1 MKKNRILIAIIIV
14 LTSIATV
21 YPQSLKSIFNKN
33 DLGLLKSKV
42 ETTSSIYSPNSTFQP
57 NNLKP
62 NYKNNEKNLMFGFG
76 LGFEIPISNM
86 KDRYGLMLFGNI
98 SGHNK
103 INNDIYIGFNIFTS
117 PEFATLFPSNT
128 ATNETGLTSIC
139 ADIRYKFFTDKRN
152 TSAYFNFGIGIYLT
166 KDKYESTDPVNNSR
180 LSVSPGVNL
189 GVGLFGNIS
198 DDIILDVNSS
208 YNLYYNSHI
217 MEYPKYS
224 SSKLFNYVLISASLK
239 FFM

>member
-1 MKKNRILIAIIIV
+1 MNKLIIALFLIIITV
-14 LTSIATV
+14 SSSISQTS
-21 YPQSLKSIFNKN
+21 YFQSENLKSISKYNNK
-33 DLGLLKSKV
+33 KFMV
-42 ETTSSIYSPNSTFQP
+42 
-57 NNLKP
+57 
-62 NYKNNEKNLMFGFG
+62 GFG
-76 LGFEIPISNM
+76 LGFNIPISNM

-152 TSAYFNFGIGIYLT
+152 TSAYFNIGAGIYLT

-180 LSVSPGVNL
+180 LSVNPGVNL
-189 GVGLFGNIS
+189 GVGIFGNIS
-198 DDIILDVNSS
+198 EDVILDVNST

-224 SSKLFNYVLISASLK
+224 SSKLFNYILISASLK
-239 FFM
+239 FII

>member
-1 MKKNRILIAIIIV
+1 MVTKKTILILVFVVFGMSSAYSQNYVSYSGFDISNKACKNR
-14 LTSIATV
+14 
-21 YPQSLKSIFNKN
+21 LKN
-33 DLGLLKSKV
+33 
-42 ETTSSIYSPNSTFQP
+42 TP
-57 NNLKP
+57 NND
-62 NYKNNEKNLMFGFG
+62 NQLMWGIG
-76 LGFEIPISNM
+76 LGFNIPISNM
-86 KDRYGLMLFGNI
+86 KDRYSLMLFGNF
-98 SGHNK
+98 SGHYK
-103 INNDIYIGFNIFTS
+103 ITNDIYLGVDIFTS
-117 PEFATLFPSNT
+117 PEYASIFGYSS
-128 ATNETGLTSIC
+128 ATNEPGLTSIC

-152 TSAYFNFGIGIYLT
+152 TSAYFNFGTGIYLT
-166 KDKYESTDPVNNSR
+166 KDKYETTDPINNSR

-198 DDIILDVNSS
+198 EDIILDVNST

>member
-1 MKKNRILIAIIIV
+1 MFTKKTILIIVFVVIGMSSAYSQNHVSYSGFDISNKANKNR
-14 LTSIATV
+14 
-21 YPQSLKSIFNKN
+21 LKN
-33 DLGLLKSKV
+33 
-42 ETTSSIYSPNSTFQP
+42 SPNNDKQFM
-57 NNLKP
+57 L
-62 NYKNNEKNLMFGFG
+62 GIG
-76 LGFEIPISNM
+76 LGFNIPISNM

-128 ATNETGLTSIC
+128 ATNEPGLTSIC

-152 TSAYFNFGIGIYLT
+152 TSAYFNFGTGIYLT
-166 KDKYESTDPVNNSR
+166 KDKYETTDPVNNSR
-180 LSVSPGVNL
+180 LSVNPGVNL
-189 GVGLFGNIS
+189 GIGLFGNIAE
-198 DDIILDVNSS
+198 DLILDVNST

-224 SSKLFNYVLISASLK
+224 SSKLFNYIILSASIK
-239 FFM
+239 FII

>member
-1 MKKNRILIAIIIV
+1 MNKLIIALFLIIITV
-14 LTSIATV
+14 SSSISQTS
-21 YPQSLKSIFNKN
+21 YFQSENLKSISKYNNK
-33 DLGLLKSKV
+33 KFMV
-42 ETTSSIYSPNSTFQP
+42 
-57 NNLKP
+57 
-62 NYKNNEKNLMFGFG
+62 GFG
-76 LGFEIPISNM
+76 LGFNIPISNM

-152 TSAYFNFGIGIYLT
+152 TSAYFNFGAGIYMT
-166 KDKYESTDPVNNSR
+166 KDKYESTDPINNSR
-180 LSVSPGVNL
+180 LSVNPGVNL
-189 GVGLFGNIS
+189 GVGIFGNIS
-198 DDIILDVNSS
+198 EDVILDVNST

-224 SSKLFNYVLISASLK
+224 SSKLFNYILISASLK
-239 FFM
+239 FII

>member
-1 MKKNRILIAIIIV
+1 MNKLIIALFLIIITV
-14 LTSIATV
+14 SSAISQTS
-21 YPQSLKSIFNKN
+21 YFQSKNLKSISKENNKN
-33 DLGLLKSKV
+33 MMV
-42 ETTSSIYSPNSTFQP
+42 
-57 NNLKP
+57 
-62 NYKNNEKNLMFGFG
+62 GFG

-128 ATNETGLTSIC
+128 ATNEPGLTSIC

-152 TSAYFNFGIGIYLT
+152 TSAYFNFGTGIYLT
-166 KDKYESTDPVNNSR
+166 KDKYETTDPVNNSR
-180 LSVSPGVNL
+180 LSVNPGVNL
-189 GVGLFGNIS
+189 GVGLFGNIAE
-198 DDIILDVNSS
+198 DLILDVNST

-217 MEYPKYS
+217 MEYRKYS
-224 SSKLFNYVLISASLK
+224 SSKLFNYILISASLK
-239 FFM
+239 FVI